1 MLGCACR
8 STYQFVV
15 FVLYLKPGSD
25 AVPRVDEGFALGPVR
40 DVVQKDAGD
49 VDAHKDDAVGH
60 QLEGNGNTYYE
71 IANNQSFSV

>member
-1 MLGCACR
+1 MLGCACC

-25 AVPRVDEGFALGPVR
+25 AVPRVDEGFTLGPVR

-49 VDAHKDDAVGH
+49 VDAQKDDAVGH

-71 IANNQSFSV
+71 IANNQLFSV